1 MFIDR
6 NLQGVNVLVSPY
18 DAEKDGK
25 SEKENG
31 VQAWEKLNLICFTSI
46 FGKRPQLLPS

>member
-6 NLQGVNVLVSPY
+6 NLQAVNVLVSPH

-25 SEKENG
+25 SEKGDG
-31 VQAWEKLNLICFTSI
+31 VQAWEKLNQIRVTFI
-46 FGKRPQLLPS
+46 FAKRPQLLPS